1 MSVKPLMEVRGV
13 LSSWETLA
21 VNSLRMPS
29 AFLSSV
35 TSEMR
40 MDVPT
45 ACPSY
50 WRPETGEINR
60 RRHPRPA
67 PRRSGGRGIPEWPP
81 AGGGCG

>member
-40 MDVPT
+40 MDMPT

-50 WRPETGEINR
+50 WRPETGETNR
-60 RRHPRPA
+60 RRLWASSVRA
-67 PRRSGGRGIPEWPP
+67 STSSTTEEWRTRDS
-81 AGGGCG
+81 

>member
-35 TSEMR
+35 PSEMR
-40 MDVPT
+40 LDVPP

-50 WRPETGEINR
+50 WRPEPGAVTR
-60 RRHPRPA
+60 PRPWARRAGPTHRTSWGA
-67 PRRSGGRGIPEWPP
+67 P
-81 AGGGCG
+81 